1 MSTVLWFLLAV
12 VYIVVLVSL
21 GMSTLRKGHVF
32 LFIIGFFFPVLWV
45 IGALIGP
52 TPRAAGA
59 R

>member
-1 MSTVLWFLLAV
+1 MSAVLWFLLAV

-21 GMSTLRKGHVF
+21 GMATLRKGHLV